1 MIEEDVSPEARG
13 LEIIVDA
20 EQSGDGACT
29 LNYDEV
35 GAGTHP
41 ISAISQGQQPATVRI
56 LEAGRAVVW
65 HGTTVANA
73 IGDVTGAESSDEGPP
88 AAVPASEDRPVVL
101 EAGEYRVEC
110 HSGGLL
116 WSRPLHVTARSR

>member
-1 MIEEDVSPEARG
+1 MIEEDVSPEARA

-20 EQSGDGACT
+20 EQSGDVACT

-56 LEAGRAVVW
+56 LDAGGAVVW
-65 HGTTVANA
+65 RANTLANA
-73 IGDVTGAESSDEGPP
+73 DGDESSDEGPP

-110 HSGGLL
+110 HFGGSV
-116 WSRPLHVTARSR
+116 WVRPLHVTTPSG